1 MAPVTLSVPVS
12 GVDMVSVSC
21 APVAAIGPRA
31 AVHLISASCSNCC
44 TGLSAVP
51 LKLRG
56 APRSAASRIA
66 VSAMA
71 TGATML
77 ELRAGEG
84 GSGGNATSTGAE
96 PAPRGAT

>member
-1 MAPVTLSVPVS
+1 
-12 GVDMVSVSC
+12 
-21 APVAAIGPRA
+21 
-31 AVHLISASCSNCC
+31 
-44 TGLSAVP
+44 VP

-96 PAPRGAT
+96 PGAARSHIVHHLECDHEKDGDQHRADENWFQTHDVPARKRGDITMLW